1 MLVDSL
7 TRTLGNRDGADDIPS
22 MFRDRSFVAHCWPDP
37 FTTGATGAHRCLKD
51 SGCPPTSGHTA
62 GGSLPGHDVSRYS
75 ASSTLRPCLLRAY
88 QQFRPGRSKY
98 SMSAPGYSAR
108 TIASVS
114 QAARAV
120 RIGEVPRTAPR
131 ITAMTIRVFVMAA
144 YAQENVALLDPEQ
157 PTPWGIGHAMR
168 PCCTPSTT
176 VLSGAGNN
184 RRGPCCRGR
193 AYPALASR
201 PRAGG
206 ATHRDG
212 LGCRNGV
219 ASAGRLHRG
228 LGGNDPAPGGCPA
241 GGDR

>member
-108 TIASVS
+108 TIALVS

-120 RIGEVPRTAPR
+120 CIGEIPTSAPR
-131 ITAMTIRVFVMAA
+131 LTAIRVRVFVMAA
-144 YAQENVALLDPEQ
+144 YAQENVALLDPAAIHQQ
-157 PTPWGIGHAMR
+157 PSPSGIGHPMDHQHCPRCRWRGRDGIKRPLNGSRAAALMR
-168 PCCTPSTT
+168 HC
-176 VLSGAGNN
+176 A
-184 RRGPCCRGR
+184 RGPG
-193 AYPALASR
+193 P
-201 PRAGG
+201 
-206 ATHRDG
+206 
-212 LGCRNGV
+212 
-219 ASAGRLHRG
+219 
-228 LGGNDPAPGGCPA
+228 
-241 GGDR
+241 